1 MEQMKK
7 KPTTC
12 FKPKFKLNI
21 QYFAA
26 EDDTAADD
34 VNIGSDDGQNT
45 NTSQTADNDQN
56 TGDDKSTDDK
66 STELTADE
74 LKQIAEANVLKSLGV
89 DSLKDA
95 KTQLDS
101 WKEYEDSKK
110 TEEEKVNDRI
120 TQLETDN
127 SAKDSTIFELNA
139 KLSASQ
145 MDVKADSVDDAI
157 VLAKAMTDKDDKLS
171 IEDALKSVVEKYP
184 HFTKSADD
192 TDTTPTGV
200 FPGTKPSRI
209 SASADDAFEA
219 IKEKYKKR

>member
-26 EDDTAADD
+26 EDGTAADD
-34 VNIGSDDGQNT
+34 VNTGSDDGQNT
-45 NTSQTADNDQN
+45 DTSQTAGNDQN
-56 TGDDKSTDDK
+56 SGDDTAKDDK

-89 DSLKDA
+89 ESLKDA

-120 TQLETDN
+120 TRLETDN

-184 HFTKSADD
+184 HFTKGADD
-192 TDTTPTGV
+192 TATTPSGV
-200 FPGTKPSRI
+200 FPGTKPTRI
-209 SASADDAFEA
+209 TQSNDDPFAA
-219 IKEKYKKR
+219 KLEKYK